1 MQVNFQYNFM
11 KLCSKRPDDL
21 PADAVV
27 IDDNDF
33 DACFDILTQGQR
45 NLYVICHHDA
55 MRRFLQCVHRRFIFV
70 KAAGGVVSNPQG
82 KLLTIFRNQRYDL
95 PKGKVEPGETLAEA
109 ALRETNE
116 ETGLHDLQLGPL
128 VLKTYHI
135 YDLYG
140 GWHFKQTSW
149 FKMFCP
155 SRQELHPQLEEGIT
169 DCLWLDDNL
178 WRANLE
184 QSYSTMQNITS
195 QIFDPQ

>member
-128 VLKTYHI
+128 ILKTYHI
-135 YDLYG
+135 YAVGKIGNILTEFFG
-140 GWHFKQTSW
+140 SHA
-149 FKMFCP
+149 C
-155 SRQELHPQLEEGIT
+155 EG
-169 DCLWLDDNL
+169 
-178 WRANLE
+178 
-184 QSYSTMQNITS
+184 
-195 QIFDPQ
+195 